1 MPCLMKR
8 LKNAAIGIGPAV
20 ILVVAFGSGAGADQA
35 KENPKAAA
43 TKSRRFDFTYAATVS
58 KVAKN
63 TKVKL
68 WLPIPPA
75 KTAEQ
80 ECTTD
85 LDLGTA
91 VNGNFGTDTV
101 YGNRFR
107 VVELAAD
114 DDGKA
119 QVSMTFK
126 VTRREV
132 RTDERGGDKPGAKEN
147 IARFLEA
154 DKLVPVGGKALE
166 LVKGENLGQSKLEI
180 ARKLYTIVNRHMKYS
195 KEGIGWGNGDSEWAC
210 DSKFGNCTDFH
221 SLFISLA
228 RANKIP
234 AKFEMG
240 FSIPTKRGEGTIGGY
255 HCWAWFLS
263 DDKTWI
269 PVDISEA
276 NRFPEL
282 RDYYFGNLSED
293 RVMFTTG
300 RDINLEPRQNGPALN
315 YFIYPY
321 AEVNGQPIP
330 ADQIQRSFSYKDI

>member
-1 MPCLMKR
+1 MKR
-8 LKNAAIGIGPAV
+8 FKNAAIVLGAAV
-20 ILVVAFGSGAGADQA
+20 VLAFAFGSDAGAGQA
-35 KENPKAAA
+35 KEEPEPAAA
-43 TKSRRFDFTYAATVS
+43 KSRKFEFTYVATVT
-58 KVAKN
+58 KLAKN
-63 TKVKL
+63 LKVKL
-68 WLPIPPA
+68 WLPLPPVKA
-75 KTAEQ
+75 AEQ
-80 ECTTD
+80 EW
-85 LDLGTA
+85 TA
-91 VNGNFGTDTV
+91 DFDFGTSSDLTGGTESV
-101 YGNRFR
+101 YGNSFL
-107 VVELAAD
+107 VAD
-114 DDGKA
+114 VPADKNGKVR
-119 QVSMTFK
+119 VSMKFK

-132 RTDERGGDKPGAKEN
+132 RTDGRGGHKPGAKEN

-154 DKLVPVGGKALE
+154 DKLVPVGGKALD
-166 LVKGENLGQSKLEI
+166 LVKGENLGKSKLEI
-180 ARKLYTIVNRHMKYS
+180 ARKLYNIVNRHMKYS

-240 FSIPTKRGEGTIGGY
+240 FSIPSKRGEGTIGGY

-300 RDINLEPRQNGPALN
+300 RDITLEPRQKGPPLN

-321 AEVNGQPIP
+321 AEVEGAPLP
-330 ADQIQRSFSYKDI
+330 ADQVQWSFSYKDI

>member
-1 MPCLMKR
+1 MHCLMKR
-8 LKNAAIGIGPAV
+8 LRYAAIGVGAAV
-20 ILVVAFGSGAGADQA
+20 ALALVFGSDAGADQA
-35 KENPKAAA
+35 KDEAKPAAA
-43 TKSRRFDFTYAATVS
+43 KSRTFEFTYVATVT
-58 KVAKN
+58 KLAKN
-63 TKVKL
+63 AKVKL
-68 WLPIPPA
+68 WLPLPPDKA
-75 KTAEQ
+75 AEQ
-80 ECTTD
+80 EWTVDFELGRAEATPGQTD
-85 LDLGTA
+85 A
-91 VNGNFGTDTV
+91 V
-101 YGNRFR
+101 YGNAF
-107 VVELAAD
+107 LAMDVLAD
-114 DDGKA
+114 ESGKA
-119 QVSMTFK
+119 QVSMKLK

-132 RTDERGGDKPGAKEN
+132 RTDGRNGLKPGAKEN

-228 RANKIP
+228 RASKIP

-321 AEVNGQPIP
+321 AEVNGQPVP
-330 ADQIQRSFSYKDI
+330 TDQIQRSFSYKDI